1 MKLKL
6 SEKPDMKKKIRII
19 LDTNIWI
26 SFLITKSMKGID
38 KLIFNDKVVLLFS
51 DELMTEFIDV
61 TSREKLKPYFTKEDI
76 ASLIDLIEEYG
87 EIIKVKSKVDA
98 CKDKEDNFLLSLA
111 KDGKSDYLITGD
123 KDLLVIESFG
133 KTKIISMTD
142 FLGKFK

>member
-1 MKLKL
+1 
-6 SEKPDMKKKIRII
+6 MKKKIRII

-26 SFLITKSMKGID
+26 SFLITNSMKGID
-38 KLIFNDKVVLLFS
+38 NLIFNDKAVLLFS

-87 EIIKVKSKVDA
+87 EIIKVKSKVDV
-98 CKDKEDNFLLSLA
+98 CRDKEDNFLLSLA

-142 FLGKFK
+142 FLEKFK

>member
-1 MKLKL
+1 MK
-6 SEKPDMKKKIRII
+6 EKIRII

-38 KLIFNDKVVLLFS
+38 KLIFNDKAVLLFS

-98 CKDKEDNFLLSLA
+98 CRDKEDNFLLSLA

-123 KDLLVIESFG
+123 KDLLVLESFG
-133 KTKIISMTD
+133 KTNIIRLTD
-142 FLGKFK
+142 FLEKFK

>member
-1 MKLKL
+1 
-6 SEKPDMKKKIRII
+6 MKKEIRII

-38 KLIFNDKVVLLFS
+38 RLIFNDKAVLLFS

-87 EIIKVKSKVDA
+87 EITKVKSKVDA
-98 CKDKEDNFLLSLA
+98 CRDKEDNFLLSLA

-133 KTKIISMTD
+133 KTKIISLTD
-142 FLGKFK
+142 FLEKYK

>member
-1 MKLKL
+1 
-6 SEKPDMKKKIRII
+6 MKKKIRII

-38 KLIFNDKVVLLFS
+38 KLIFNDKAVLLFS

-98 CKDKEDNFLLSLA
+98 CRDKEDNFLLSLA

-133 KTKIISMTD
+133 KTKIISLTD
-142 FLGKFK
+142 FLEKYK

>member
-1 MKLKL
+1 
-6 SEKPDMKKKIRII
+6 
-19 LDTNIWI
+19 
-26 SFLITKSMKGID
+26 MKGID
-38 KLIFNDKVVLLFS
+38 QLIFNHKAVLLFS

-98 CKDKEDNFLLSLA
+98 CRDKEDNFLLSLA
-111 KDGKSDYLITGD
+111 KDGKSDFLITGD

-133 KTKIISMTD
+133 KTKIISLTD
-142 FLGKFK
+142 FLEKYK

>member
-1 MKLKL
+1 
-6 SEKPDMKKKIRII
+6 
-19 LDTNIWI
+19 
-26 SFLITKSMKGID
+26 MKGID

-61 TSREKLKPYFTKEDI
+61 TGREKLKPYFTKEDI

-87 EIIKVKSKVDA
+87 EIIKVNSKVDA
-98 CKDKEDNFLLSLA
+98 CRDKEDNFLLSLA

-133 KTKIISMTD
+133 KTKIISLTD
-142 FLGKFK
+142 FLEKYK